1 MRQSENEGRDG
12 GRRKGWGEKEG
23 RTCQTQDAC
32 HKILVG
38 GNRGISPFKSIFFF
52 FFQVKCKVICN
63 ILVSLFQCIEKRLG
77 KKGGI

>member
-12 GRRKGWGEKEG
+12 GRRKGG
-23 RTCQTQDAC
+23 QDAC

-38 GNRGISPFKSIFFF
+38 GNRGILPFKSIFFF